1 MSHWPRCPN
10 RWRVRARK
18 RSKPRWKSCA
28 SLREKYSRRD
38 SLFAGKPSV
47 IVKWRAARAGRLQS
61 QACSVILRQRVPFFF
76 RKQGRDCPHR
86 FIHIIGALPFGEC
99 LQLVQKI
106 IGILRR
112 ERRRANF
119 KGDGA
124 VTRLAGRNAALAIA
138 EGDEARSHFLMRG
151 SGWRLRKDAVV
162 LRIGKDRQRR
172 IIGGKIGDVA
182 QGKRLRNRHHYERP
196 PLPGAEVLELLP
208 DRKFIHAGQ
217 VGRKGDRTETLR
229 AMAVLATAGEQ
240 HAAETISA

>member
-18 RSKPRWKSCA
+18 RSKPQWRSCA
-28 SLREKYSRRD
+28 SLPQKHSPQE

-76 RKQGRDCPHR
+76 RKQGRDRPHR

-99 LQLVQKI
+99 LQLVQKV

-112 ERRRANF
+112 ERRRSDF

-138 EGDEARSHFLMRG
+138 KGDEARSHFLMRG
-151 SGWRLRKDAVV
+151 SGGRL
-162 LRIGKDRQRR
+162 GKTRLSC
-172 IIGGKIGDVA
+172 GSGKTGSV
-182 QGKRLRNRHHYERP
+182 E
-196 PLPGAEVLELLP
+196 
-208 DRKFIHAGQ
+208 
-217 VGRKGDRTETLR
+217 
-229 AMAVLATAGEQ
+229 
-240 HAAETISA
+240 